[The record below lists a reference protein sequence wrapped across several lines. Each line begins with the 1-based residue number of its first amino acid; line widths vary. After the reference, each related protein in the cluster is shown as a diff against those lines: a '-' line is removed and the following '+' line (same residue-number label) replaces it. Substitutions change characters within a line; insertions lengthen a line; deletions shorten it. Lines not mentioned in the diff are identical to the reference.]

1 MDPWEV
7 NPLHQTFPLKK
18 HHRDL
23 ESGLVTFHVTDRPR
37 LNLAKKVDKVGRDQ
51 GIDALENG
59 VLEVC
64 EEERPGRSTE
74 SAKLQ
79 SSRRATRFSSVVRA
93 SRRYVMRGTLSV
105 IPSVSSV
112 RRSSFAAWNTWGSS
126 WHGT

>member
-1 MDPWEV
+1 M
-7 NPLHQTFPLKK
+7 
-18 HHRDL
+18 
-23 ESGLVTFHVTDRPR
+23 
-37 LNLAKKVDKVGRDQ
+37 
-51 GIDALENG
+51 LENG
-59 VLEVC
+59 AVYIKPPLLVSREVAMK
-64 EEERPGRSTE
+64 RPGRSTE
-74 SAKLQ
+74 SAKVQ